1 VIVFAV
7 DMPTLDLVIPVYNE
21 QEGIRA
27 FHQSLAAVKLPDVF
41 ARRYIYVDDGSTDET
56 ANLLEQLASSDSQIT
71 VIRLSRNFGHQAA
84 LTAGLDAAQGDVVV
98 TMDGD
103 GQHPASLI
111 PEMLKLHV
119 AGYDIVQAQRMD
131 LPESSGL
138 FKRSTSRMFYR
149 LLSVIGE
156 VRLNEGVSDFRLLS
170 RRALDAVRLLPEYHR
185 FLRGMA
191 VWIGFPSVMIPY
203 HPASRVAGSPKYSL
217 RKMLRLAGD
226 GLFSFSL
233 FPLRIALFLG
243 AAFIVLAAFELG
255 YITSYLLEGR
265 RSELVPGWASIILI
279 MTVGT
284 AVNLIILGILGVYI
298 GMIFREV
305 KRRPVYIVRSR
316 VR

>member
-1 VIVFAV
+1 
-7 DMPTLDLVIPVYNE
+7 MPTLDLVIPVYNE